1 MTEKM
6 NIGVIGCGKISH
18 VYLQAPRIFEIL
30 NIVACSDIDMDR
42 ARAQAERYAIP
53 KALTVEQLLADP
65 EIELVI
71 NLTIPKAHAQVGMA
85 VIQAGKSLYN
95 EKPLAITREQAD
107 LMMQAAQLRGVRIG
121 CAPDTFLGGGL
132 QTCRQLIDEGAIG
145 EPVAANAFLMNHGM
159 EHWHPDPDFYYRPGA
174 GPLFD
179 MGPYYLSTLILLI
192 GPIRQ
197 VTGIAKTTFPE
208 RTITS
213 EPKSGSVITVNTP
226 THIASLLEFANGATG
241 VLVTSFD
248 VWSHHMPYIEVYG
261 TEGTLSVP
269 NPNTF
274 GGPVLLTHRNEREW
288 HTIPLTHMYTEN
300 MRGIGVADMAY
311 ALRANRPNRPNRASG
326 ELAYHVLDTMQAI
339 LEASS
344 AGKHQLLS
352 STCVR
357 PAPLVPGTLAM
368 SWE

>member
-1 MTEKM
+1 MTERM
-6 NIGVIGCGKISH
+6 NIGVIGCGKISN
-18 VYLQAPRIFEIL
+18 VYLQAPRIFDIL
-30 NIVACSDIDMDR
+30 NIVACADIDMER
-42 ARAQAERYAIP
+42 ARVQAERYSIP

-71 NLTIPKAHAQVGMA
+71 NLTIPKVHAEVGLA

-95 EKPLAITREQAD
+95 EKPLAITREQAAR
-107 LMMQAAQLRGVRIG
+107 MMESAKSRGVRIG

-145 EPVAANAFLMNHGM
+145 EPVAANAFMMNHGM
-159 EHWHPDPDFYYRPGA
+159 EHWHPDPDFFYQPGA

-179 MGPYYLSTLILLI
+179 MGPYYITTLISLI

-197 VTGIAKTTFPE
+197 VAGIARTTFPE

-213 EPKSGSVITVNTP
+213 EPKFGNTITVNTP
-226 THIASLLEFANGATG
+226 THIAGLLDFANGATG

-248 VWSHHMPYIEVYG
+248 VWPHHMPYIEVYG
-261 TEGTLSVP
+261 TEGSLSVP

-274 GGPVLLTHRNEREW
+274 DGPVLLIRKGEREW
-288 HTIPLTHMYTEN
+288 RNIALTHMYTEN

-311 ALRANRPNRPNRASG
+311 ALRAGLPNRASG
-326 ELAYHVLDTMQAI
+326 ELAYHVLDTMQSI
-339 LEASS
+339 LVASTE
-344 AGKHQLLS
+344 GKHQQITS
-352 STCVR
+352 SCTR
-357 PAPLVPGTLAM
+357 PDPLVPGTLAM
-368 SWE
+368 SWERG